1 MEQRAK
7 TKRVAERQ
15 KKFRKFCLGLFF
27 HTFKLYTKSLLI
39 FVFFGLLF
47 KGDIHIFNMY
57 NYPNLTCITLFLK
70 RKNTKILRLQVRLLL
85 QLFIIF
91 F

>member
-39 FVFFGLLF
+39 FVFFGLHF